1 MQMELQNLSMT
12 YPSGKQALHQINL
25 ALKAPSLIG
34 LLGPNGAGKSTLMKL
49 LVAALLPTQG
59 SILVDGRPLDRSQR
73 ALKARLG
80 YLPQSFGLYDELTV
94 YQFLDYMAAL
104 KGLRNSRSAIDQV
117 IRAVNLEEKRRARIR
132 TLSGGQRQRISLALA
147 LAAGIVG
154 WLQHQLRPL
163 VEAAARAQAANA
175 LTAVIDRAIAAD
187 LAERDVDYGDFVT
200 IQRDAS
206 GAITA
211 MTTDMAALNQLR
223 AQLVA
228 QILSA
233 LEGVDASEIRI
244 PLGSLVD
251 SELVWARGPELR
263 VRALRVGTV
272 SAEFRSD
279 FSQAGVNQ
287 TLHRIELEVA
297 VPVTLILP
305 GGQTEL
311 TVETGLRVAETVI
324 VGAVPDTYL
333 TLNGAA

>member
-1 MQMELQNLSMT
+1 M
-12 YPSGKQALHQINL
+12 
-25 ALKAPSLIG
+25 
-34 LLGPNGAGKSTLMKL
+34 
-49 LVAALLPTQG
+49 
-59 SILVDGRPLDRSQR
+59 RC
-73 ALKARLG
+73 RL
-80 YLPQSFGLYDELTV
+80 
-94 YQFLDYMAAL
+94 
-104 KGLRNSRSAIDQV
+104 
-117 IRAVNLEEKRRARIR
+117 RAVRWRLDPPLRGRAPRRGP
-132 TLSGGQRQRISLALA
+132 GGGRGRRWLLTALVALA

-154 WLQHQLRPL
+154 WL
-163 VEAAARAQAANA
+163 QAANA

>member
-1 MQMELQNLSMT
+1 MRCRLRAVRWRLD
-12 YPSGKQALHQINL
+12 PPLRGR
-25 ALKAPSLIG
+25 APRR
-34 LLGPNGAGKSTLMKL
+34 GPGGRTGAG
-49 LVAALLPTQG
+49 VATHRPG
-59 SILVDGRPLDRSQR
+59 GPGPGRRDR
-73 ALKARLG
+73 
-80 YLPQSFGLYDELTV
+80 
-94 YQFLDYMAAL
+94 
-104 KGLRNSRSAIDQV
+104 
-117 IRAVNLEEKRRARIR
+117 
-132 TLSGGQRQRISLALA
+132 GG
-147 LAAGIVG
+147 
-154 WLQHQLRPL
+154 LQHQLRPL

-228 QILSA
+228 QILSRTG
-233 LEGVDASEIRI
+233 GVDASEIRI

-311 TVETGLRVAETVI
+311 TIETGLRVAGDRHCWGGARHISDPERGRVI
-324 VGAVPDTYL
+324 QRRDAFHG
-333 TLNGAA
+333 

>member
-1 MQMELQNLSMT
+1 MDM
-12 YPSGKQALHQINL
+12 
-25 ALKAPSLIG
+25 
-34 LLGPNGAGKSTLMKL
+34 
-49 LVAALLPTQG
+49 
-59 SILVDGRPLDRSQR
+59 RC
-73 ALKARLG
+73 RL
-80 YLPQSFGLYDELTV
+80 
-94 YQFLDYMAAL
+94 
-104 KGLRNSRSAIDQV
+104 
-117 IRAVNLEEKRRARIR
+117 RAVRWRLDTPLRGRAPRRGP
-132 TLSGGQRQRISLALA
+132 GGGRGRRWLLTALVGLA

>member
-1 MQMELQNLSMT
+1 MAKSPNQKLKLLYLYQILLQRT
-12 YPSGKQALHQINL
+12 DEEHPITVPQ
-25 ALKAPSLIG
+25 LIG
-34 LLGPNGAGKSTLMKL
+34 ELDLRGIRAERKSVYDDLEALRLFGLDVQSRKGRSPGWFVGRREFELPELKL
-49 LVAALLPTQG
+49 LVDSVQSSKFITHKKTASLIKKIETLASVHSAQLLHRQVFVKNRIKTMNE
-59 SILVDGRPLDRSQR
+59 SIYYNV
-73 ALKARLG
+73 
-80 YLPQSFGLYDELTV
+80 DEL
-94 YQFLDYMAAL
+94 
-104 KGLRNSRSAIDQV
+104 
-117 IRAVNLEEKRRARIR
+117 
-132 TLSGGQRQRISLALA
+132 
-147 LAAGIVG
+147 
-154 WLQHQLRPL
+154 H
-163 VEAAARAQAANA
+163 
-175 LTAVIDRAIAAD
+175 RAIAAD

>member
-1 MQMELQNLSMT
+1 MDM
-12 YPSGKQALHQINL
+12 
-25 ALKAPSLIG
+25 
-34 LLGPNGAGKSTLMKL
+34 
-49 LVAALLPTQG
+49 
-59 SILVDGRPLDRSQR
+59 RC
-73 ALKARLG
+73 RL
-80 YLPQSFGLYDELTV
+80 
-94 YQFLDYMAAL
+94 
-104 KGLRNSRSAIDQV
+104 
-117 IRAVNLEEKRRARIR
+117 RAVRWRLDPPLRGRAPRRGP
-132 TLSGGQRQRISLALA
+132 GGGRGRRWLLTALVALA

-211 MTTDMAALNQLR
+211 MTTDMAALNQL
-223 AQLVA
+223 VA

-233 LEGVDASEIRI
+233 LEGVDAAEIRI

>member
-1 MQMELQNLSMT
+1 M
-12 YPSGKQALHQINL
+12 
-25 ALKAPSLIG
+25 
-34 LLGPNGAGKSTLMKL
+34 
-49 LVAALLPTQG
+49 
-59 SILVDGRPLDRSQR
+59 
-73 ALKARLG
+73 
-80 YLPQSFGLYDELTV
+80 
-94 YQFLDYMAAL
+94 
-104 KGLRNSRSAIDQV
+104 
-117 IRAVNLEEKRRARIR
+117 
-132 TLSGGQRQRISLALA
+132 
-147 LAAGIVG
+147 
-154 WLQHQLRPL
+154 
-163 VEAAARAQAANA
+163 
-175 LTAVIDRAIAAD
+175 
-187 LAERDVDYGDFVT
+187 
-200 IQRDAS
+200 
-206 GAITA
+206 
-211 MTTDMAALNQLR
+211 
-223 AQLVA
+223 A

-311 TVETGLRVAETVI
+311 TIETGLRVAETVI

>member
-1 MQMELQNLSMT
+1 M
-12 YPSGKQALHQINL
+12 
-25 ALKAPSLIG
+25 
-34 LLGPNGAGKSTLMKL
+34 
-49 LVAALLPTQG
+49 
-59 SILVDGRPLDRSQR
+59 RC
-73 ALKARLG
+73 RL
-80 YLPQSFGLYDELTV
+80 
-94 YQFLDYMAAL
+94 
-104 KGLRNSRSAIDQV
+104 
-117 IRAVNLEEKRRARIR
+117 RAVRWRLDPPLRGRAPRRGP
-132 TLSGGQRQRISLALA
+132 GGGRGRGWLLTALVGLA

-263 VRALRVGTV
+263 VRALRGGDGVGGIPQ
-272 SAEFRSD
+272 R
-279 FSQAGVNQ
+279 
-287 TLHRIELEVA
+287 L
-297 VPVTLILP
+297 LP
-305 GGQTEL
+305 GGGEPDPAPHRA
-311 TVETGLRVAETVI
+311 GGGRPRDADPARRAD
-324 VGAVPDTYL
+324 GADRRDRPAGGGDRHCWG
-333 TLNGAA
+333 GA

>member
-1 MQMELQNLSMT
+1 M
-12 YPSGKQALHQINL
+12 
-25 ALKAPSLIG
+25 
-34 LLGPNGAGKSTLMKL
+34 
-49 LVAALLPTQG
+49 
-59 SILVDGRPLDRSQR
+59 RC
-73 ALKARLG
+73 RL
-80 YLPQSFGLYDELTV
+80 
-94 YQFLDYMAAL
+94 
-104 KGLRNSRSAIDQV
+104 
-117 IRAVNLEEKRRARIR
+117 RAVRWRLDPPLRGRAPRRGP
-132 TLSGGQRQRISLALA
+132 GGGRGRGWLLTALVALA

-311 TVETGLRVAETVI
+311 TVETGLRVAETGGTRHISDPERGRVI
-324 VGAVPDTYL
+324 QRRDAFHG
-333 TLNGAA
+333 

>member
-1 MQMELQNLSMT
+1 MDM
-12 YPSGKQALHQINL
+12 
-25 ALKAPSLIG
+25 
-34 LLGPNGAGKSTLMKL
+34 
-49 LVAALLPTQG
+49 
-59 SILVDGRPLDRSQR
+59 RC
-73 ALKARLG
+73 RL
-80 YLPQSFGLYDELTV
+80 
-94 YQFLDYMAAL
+94 
-104 KGLRNSRSAIDQV
+104 
-117 IRAVNLEEKRRARIR
+117 RAVRWRLDPPLRGRAPRRGP
-132 TLSGGQRQRISLALA
+132 GGGRGRRWLLTALVALA

-272 SAEFRSD
+272 SAEFESE
-279 FSQAGVNQ
+279 FSSAGVNQ
-287 TLHRIELEVA
+287 TIHRIWLEVS
-297 VPVTLILP
+297 VPVTLLLP
-305 GGQTEL
+305 GGKLEVPVDTR
-311 TVETGLRVAETVI
+311 VSVAETVI
-324 VGAVPDTYL
+324 VGQVPDTYL
-333 TLNGAA
+333 QLEP

>member
-1 MQMELQNLSMT
+1 
-12 YPSGKQALHQINL
+12 
-25 ALKAPSLIG
+25 
-34 LLGPNGAGKSTLMKL
+34 
-49 LVAALLPTQG
+49 
-59 SILVDGRPLDRSQR
+59 
-73 ALKARLG
+73 
-80 YLPQSFGLYDELTV
+80 
-94 YQFLDYMAAL
+94 
-104 KGLRNSRSAIDQV
+104 
-117 IRAVNLEEKRRARIR
+117 
-132 TLSGGQRQRISLALA
+132 
-147 LAAGIVG
+147 
-154 WLQHQLRPL
+154 
-163 VEAAARAQAANA
+163 
-175 LTAVIDRAIAAD
+175 
-187 LAERDVDYGDFVT
+187 
-200 IQRDAS
+200 
-206 GAITA
+206 

-287 TLHRIELEVA
+287 TLHRMEVA

-311 TVETGLRVAETVI
+311 TIETGLRVAETVI

>member
-1 MQMELQNLSMT
+1 MRCRLRAVRWRLD
-12 YPSGKQALHQINL
+12 PPLRGR
-25 ALKAPSLIG
+25 APRR
-34 LLGPNGAGKSTLMKL
+34 GPGEDGAE
-49 LVAALLPTQG
+49 VAAHRPG
-59 SILVDGRPLDRSQR
+59 GPGPGRRDRGVAPAS
-73 ALKARLG
+73 
-80 YLPQSFGLYDELTV
+80 
-94 YQFLDYMAAL
+94 AA
-104 KGLRNSRSAIDQV
+104 
-117 IRAVNLEEKRRARIR
+117 
-132 TLSGGQRQRISLALA
+132 
-147 LAAGIVG
+147 
-154 WLQHQLRPL
+154 PL

>member
-1 MQMELQNLSMT
+1 MDM
-12 YPSGKQALHQINL
+12 
-25 ALKAPSLIG
+25 
-34 LLGPNGAGKSTLMKL
+34 
-49 LVAALLPTQG
+49 
-59 SILVDGRPLDRSQR
+59 RC
-73 ALKARLG
+73 RL
-80 YLPQSFGLYDELTV
+80 
-94 YQFLDYMAAL
+94 
-104 KGLRNSRSAIDQV
+104 
-117 IRAVNLEEKRRARIR
+117 RAVRWRLDPPLRGRAPRRGP
-132 TLSGGQRQRISLALA
+132 GGGRGRRWLLTALVALA

-279 FSQAGVNQ
+279 FSQAGGEPDPAP
-287 TLHRIELEVA
+287 HRA
-297 VPVTLILP
+297 
-305 GGQTEL
+305 GG
-311 TVETGLRVAETVI
+311 GRPRDADPARRAD
-324 VGAVPDTYL
+324 GADRRDRPAGGGDRHCWG
-333 TLNGAA
+333 GA

>member
-1 MQMELQNLSMT
+1 ME
-12 YPSGKQALHQINL
+12 G
-25 ALKAPSLIG
+25 
-34 LLGPNGAGKSTLMKL
+34 
-49 LVAALLPTQG
+49 
-59 SILVDGRPLDRSQR
+59 LDRMR
-73 ALKARLG
+73 R
-80 YLPQSFGLYDELTV
+80 
-94 YQFLDYMAAL
+94 
-104 KGLRNSRSAIDQV
+104 RW
-117 IRAVNLEEKRRARIR
+117 RARR
-132 TLSGGQRQRISLALA
+132 PTGGGRGGWLVSLALGVS
-147 LAAGIVG
+147 LAALCVG
-154 WLQHQLRPL
+154 LLEARLRPMAVTIAQAQLQSDAARL
-163 VEAAARAQAANA
+163 VERCV
-175 LTAVIDRAIAAD
+175 TED
-187 LAERDVDYGDFVT
+187 LAERGLTYAELVS

>member
-1 MQMELQNLSMT
+1 MDM
-12 YPSGKQALHQINL
+12 
-25 ALKAPSLIG
+25 
-34 LLGPNGAGKSTLMKL
+34 
-49 LVAALLPTQG
+49 
-59 SILVDGRPLDRSQR
+59 RC
-73 ALKARLG
+73 RL
-80 YLPQSFGLYDELTV
+80 
-94 YQFLDYMAAL
+94 
-104 KGLRNSRSAIDQV
+104 
-117 IRAVNLEEKRRARIR
+117 RAVRWRLDTPLRGRAPRRGP
-132 TLSGGQRQRISLALA
+132 GGGRGRRWLLTALVALA

-272 SAEFRSD
+272 SAEFRSGGGEPD
-279 FSQAGVNQ
+279 PAPHRAG
-287 TLHRIELEVA
+287 
-297 VPVTLILP
+297 
-305 GGQTEL
+305 GGRPRDADPARRADGADRRDRPAGGGDRHCWGGARHISDPER
-311 TVETGLRVAETVI
+311 GRVIQRRDAFH
-324 VGAVPDTYL
+324 G
-333 TLNGAA
+333 